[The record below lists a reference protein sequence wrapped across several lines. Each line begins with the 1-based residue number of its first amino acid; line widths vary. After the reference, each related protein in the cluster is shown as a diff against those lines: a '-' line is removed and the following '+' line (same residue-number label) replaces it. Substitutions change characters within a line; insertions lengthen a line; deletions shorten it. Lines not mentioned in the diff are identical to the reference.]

1 MTLAKFSGVANG
13 ANIFSKLRDTLMDS
27 LKNISIL
34 ILPFVQLWRT
44 FIYVYIFEQRAFII
58 KIIQQKNYFYGK
70 TLKFLLK
77 RTERLS
83 MKFMNEGLK
92 SFYLSQG

>member
-44 FIYVYIFEQRAFII
+44 FIYVYIFEQH
-58 KIIQQKNYFYGK
+58 
-70 TLKFLLK
+70 LLFDNSAEK
-77 RTERLS
+77 LLLWENFKVFT
-83 MKFMNEGLK
+83 KKGQNV
-92 SFYLSQG
+92 